1 VITETLPAREQSSNL
16 RAYGNPKVASYYA
29 ELNYLTP
36 CEKLLFQ
43 SYIKPGMNILDLG
56 VGGGR
61 TTAYLSRIA
70 SRYIGI
76 DYSGAMVQ
84 ACKNKFPYQDFRL
97 ADASD
102 LSLFEDESFDAVVF
116 SFNGIDSV
124 IPYEKRSRC
133 LRECW
138 RVLRPE
144 GVFIFS
150 AHNPRSLLVRAA
162 WDGGRLKAFARRFMS
177 QRNVCFP
184 LVVILLTAVK
194 AAHAFFSAVTKSM
207 LRVIRRI
214 PNRAFWHGEGNLYD
228 SSHGGLTIHCSTP
241 ERVIAELA
249 VLDFQIIAFLGDDY
263 PRTSRAFLTDW
274 YYYVFAKSSNSTR
287 DRKSC
292 A

>member
-1 VITETLPAREQSSNL
+1 VITETLLAQEEPANL
-16 RAYGNPKVASYYA
+16 RIYGIPEVASHYA
-29 ELNYLTP
+29 ALHYLTP

-43 SYIKPGMNILDLG
+43 SYIKPEMSVLDLG

-70 SRYIGI
+70 SCYVGI
-76 DYSGAMVQ
+76 DYSEAMVQ
-84 ACKNKFPYQDFRL
+84 ACKNKFPHLDFRL

-102 LSLFEDESFDAVVF
+102 LSSFEEESFDAIVF

-124 IPYEKRSRC
+124 IPNEKRLRC
-133 LRECW
+133 LSECW
-138 RVLRPE
+138 RVLRPQ
-144 GVFIFS
+144 GVLIFS

-162 WDGGRLKAFARRFMS
+162 WDPGRLKAFARRFMS

-184 LVVILLTAVK
+184 LVMILLTAVK
-194 AAHAFFSAVTKSM
+194 AAHAFFSAVTRSM
-207 LRVIRRI
+207 LRVIQRL

-241 ERVIAELA
+241 QRVIAELTER
-249 VLDFQIIAFLGDDY
+249 DFQIVTFVGDDY
-263 PRTSRAFLTDW
+263 PRTSRAFFTDW
-274 YYYVFAKSSNSTR
+274 YYYVFAKSANSTI

>member
-1 VITETLPAREQSSNL
+1 MITETLPAQQQPANL
-16 RAYGNPKVASYYA
+16 RTYGIPQVASYYA
-29 ELNYLTP
+29 ALNYLTP

-43 SYIKPGMNILDLG
+43 NYIKPEMNILDLG

-61 TTAYLSRIA
+61 TTAFLSRMA
-70 SRYIGI
+70 SRYVGI
-76 DYSGAMVQ
+76 DYSEAMVQ
-84 ACKNKFPYQDFRL
+84 ACKKKFPHLDFRL

-102 LSLFEDESFDAVVF
+102 LSSFEDQSFDAIVF

-124 IPYEKRSRC
+124 IPYEKRLRC

-138 RVLRPE
+138 RVLRQQ

-150 AHNPRSLLVRAA
+150 AHNPRSLVVRMA
-162 WDGGRLKAFARRFMS
+162 WDRGRLKAFARRFTS

-184 LVVILLTAVK
+184 LIVILLMAVK
-194 AAHAFFSAVTKSM
+194 AVHAFFFGLTRSM
-207 LRVIRRI
+207 VRVIRRV
-214 PNRAFWHGEGNLYD
+214 PNRAFWRGDGDLYD

-249 VLDFQIIAFLGDDY
+249 ELDFQIVTFMGDDY
-263 PRTSRAFLTDW
+263 PRTSHAFLTDW
-274 YYYVFAKSSNSTR
+274 YYYVFAKSANSTT
-287 DRKSC
+287 DRKAC

>member
-1 VITETLPAREQSSNL
+1 VITETLPAQEEAANL
-16 RAYGNPKVASYYA
+16 RTYGIPEIASYYA
-29 ELNYLTP
+29 ALNYLTP

-43 SYIKPGMNILDLG
+43 SYIKLGMNVLDLG

-70 SRYIGI
+70 SRYVGI
-76 DYSGAMVQ
+76 DYSEAMVQ
-84 ACKNKFPYQDFRL
+84 ACKKKFPHQDFCL

-124 IPYEKRSRC
+124 IPDEKRLRC

-194 AAHAFFSAVTKSM
+194 AAHAFFSAVARSM
-207 LRVIRRI
+207 VRVIRRI

-241 ERVIAELA
+241 EWVIAKLA
-249 VLDFQIIAFLGDDY
+249 ELDFQIVTFLGDDY
-263 PRTSRAFLTDW
+263 PRTSRAFFTDW
-274 YYYVFAKSSNSTR
+274 YYYVFTKSADSTIG
-287 DRKSC
+287 RKSC

>member
-1 VITETLPAREQSSNL
+1 VITETLPAQEEPANL
-16 RAYGNPKVASYYA
+16 RTYGIPQVASYYA
-29 ELNYLTP
+29 ALNYLTP

-43 SYIKPGMNILDLG
+43 SYIKPEMNVLDLG

-70 SRYIGI
+70 SRYVGI
-76 DYSGAMVQ
+76 DYSEAMVQ
-84 ACKNKFPYQDFRL
+84 ACEKKFPHLDFRL

-102 LSLFEDESFDAVVF
+102 LSSFEEESFDVIVF

-124 IPYEKRSRC
+124 IPNEKRLRC
-133 LRECW
+133 LCECW

-144 GVFIFS
+144 GVLIFS
-150 AHNPRSLLVRAA
+150 AHNPRSLLVRTA
-162 WDGGRLKAFARRFMS
+162 WDRGRLKAFARRFMS

-184 LVVILLTAVK
+184 LVMILLTVVK
-194 AAHAFFSAVTKSM
+194 AAHSFFSAVTKSM
-207 LRVIRRI
+207 VRVIRRV
-214 PNRAFWHGEGNLYD
+214 PNLAFWHGEGNLYD

-241 ERVIAELA
+241 QRVIAELTE
-249 VLDFQIIAFLGDDY
+249 LDFQIVTFVGDDY
-263 PRTSRAFLTDW
+263 PRTSRALFTDW
-274 YYYVFAKSSNSTR
+274 YYYVFAKSANSTI

>member
-1 VITETLPAREQSSNL
+1 VITETLPAQEEPANL
-16 RAYGNPKVASYYA
+16 RTYGIPQVASYYA
-29 ELNYLTP
+29 ALNYLTP

-43 SYIKPGMNILDLG
+43 SYIKPEMNVLDLG

-70 SRYIGI
+70 SRYVGI
-76 DYSGAMVQ
+76 DYSEAMVQ
-84 ACKNKFPYQDFRL
+84 ACEKKFPHLDFRL

-102 LSLFEDESFDAVVF
+102 LSSFEDESFDAIVF

-124 IPYEKRSRC
+124 IPSEKRVRC

-162 WDGGRLKAFARRFMS
+162 WDRGRLKAFARSFMS

-184 LVVILLTAVK
+184 LVMILLTAVK
-194 AAHAFFSAVTKSM
+194 AAHAFFSAVTRSIV
-207 LRVIRRI
+207 RVIRRV
-214 PNRAFWHGEGNLYD
+214 PNHAFWHGEGDLYD

-249 VLDFQIIAFLGDDY
+249 GLDFQIVRFMGDDY

-274 YYYVFAKSSNSTR
+274 YYYVFAKSADSTIG
-287 DRKSC
+287 RKSC